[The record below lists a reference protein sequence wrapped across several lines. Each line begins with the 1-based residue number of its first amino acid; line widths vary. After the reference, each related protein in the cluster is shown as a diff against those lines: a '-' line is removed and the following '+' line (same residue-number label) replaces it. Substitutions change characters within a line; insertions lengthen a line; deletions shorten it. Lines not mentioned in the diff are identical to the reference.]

1 MNPTVAPKRTQLPV
15 RVLVVASVLTVL
27 ALACERAAPP
37 PARAAPPTTRATPI
51 TTPADTST
59 PNPSPFPLVLTDSNG
74 KRVVIEKPP
83 KRIVAIDA
91 AAVEILFALGE
102 GDRVV
107 GAHAFFSQPGAE
119 KIEKV
124 GDAFTLNFEKI
135 AELKPDLVYTFYAR
149 PLHELKKLGVPVVY
163 LTSPA
168 TFEEVADRMRLW
180 GRLVNKPDAGEEL
193 ARRFEQALHAVKRKV
208 ASLRDGPRVFHYEGS
223 GLWTSGSGTLTHE
236 VYMLLKVNNIFS
248 DISGWKQVS
257 PEAIIA
263 RDPQVV
269 ISVRLDG
276 PEAMKSD
283 PAFQAVSAVKAGKL
297 FVVDGA
303 LLSVP
308 GPRLVQGIEQ
318 VARLLYPDL
327 FP

>member
-37 PARAAPPTTRATPI
+37 PASAAPLTTRTTPI
-51 TTPADTST
+51 TTPTDTST

-83 KRIVAIDA
+83 KRIVAIDV
-91 AAVEILFALGE
+91 AAVEILFAMGE

-107 GAHAFFSQPGAE
+107 GTHAFFSQPGAE

-124 GDAFTLNFEKI
+124 GDAFTLNVEKI

-149 PLHELKKLGVPVVY
+149 PLHELKKLGVAVLY
-163 LTSPA
+163 LTSPT
-168 TFEEVADRMRLW
+168 TFAEVADRMRLW
-180 GRLVNKPDAGEEL
+180 GKLVDKPDAGEEL
-193 ARRFEQALHAVKRKV
+193 ARRFELELNAVKRKV
-208 ASLRDGPRVFHYEGS
+208 ASVKEGPRVFHYEGS

-236 VYMLLKVNNIFS
+236 VYALLKARNIFS
-248 DISGWKQVS
+248 DVAGWRQVS
-257 PEAIIA
+257 PEAIVA

-269 ISVRLDG
+269 ISVRPDG
-276 PEAMKSD
+276 PEAIKSD
-283 PAFQAVSAVKAGKL
+283 PAFQAITAVKARKL

-303 LLSVP
+303 LFSVA
-308 GPRLVQGIEQ
+308 GPRLVQGVEQ
-318 VARLLYPDL
+318 VAKLLYLDL